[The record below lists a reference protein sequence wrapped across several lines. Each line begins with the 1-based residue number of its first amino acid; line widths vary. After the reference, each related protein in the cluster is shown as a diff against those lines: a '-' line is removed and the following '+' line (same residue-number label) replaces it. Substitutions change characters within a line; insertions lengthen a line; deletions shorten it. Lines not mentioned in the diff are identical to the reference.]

1 VKDPVSALRIN
12 GERGLA
18 HPVYRETGANVI
30 ETMAGVRTAIEE
42 INETYLEDADLYLTQ
57 VYDETTYINSA
68 LELVRQNIW
77 VGGSMAAILLL
88 IFLRSGAATLVV
100 SLAIPVSVI
109 GSFVAMAALGRSIN
123 VISLAGLAFSVG
135 MVVDAAIVVLEN
147 IYRMRQQGLSVSD
160 AAYRGA
166 QQVWGAILVSALT
179 TVMVF
184 IPILIMELEVGQL
197 FRDIAVAISVSVLL
211 SLLVAVTVIPALA
224 SRLLGG
230 NIQTMAQARKL
241 PVIDHFGRGFV
252 RLVMAITGLAVRSK
266 SFALAMVV
274 LLTGLCSVVTV
285 VMLPKLDGFA
295 VCRRLRAESCVPII
309 FLSAVEAISER
320 VAGLDLG
327 ADDYLPKPFS
337 PKELEAR
344 IATILRRVGRGNAVV
359 ESRELPTGQGVLRL
373 GDLVVDTNRRQ
384 VTRGSERINLTYTE
398 FSLLELLFRDPGHV
412 VPRAE
417 ILEQLWGYPPRRAAD
432 LRVVDVYVA
441 RLRGKL
447 EPDPRNPELI
457 LTVRGIGYASQRM
470 GEASA
475 AG

>member
-1 VKDPVSALRIN
+1 MT
-12 GERGLA
+12 GELPSQPKATVLVVDDEAAVRQVLVMRLQLSG
-18 HPVYRETGANVI
+18 YRVVCA
-30 ETMAGVRTAIEE
+30 
-42 INETYLEDADLYLTQ
+42 EDGEQ
-57 VYDETTYINSA
+57 A
-68 LELVRQNIW
+68 LELFH
-77 VGGSMAAILLL
+77 SESPDL
-88 IFLRSGAATLVV
+88 I
-100 SLAIPVSVI
+100 
-109 GSFVAMAALGRSIN
+109 
-123 VISLAGLAFSVG
+123 
-135 MVVDAAIVVLEN
+135 VL
-147 IYRMRQQGLSVSD
+147 D
-160 AAYRGA
+160 
-166 QQVWGAILVSALT
+166 
-179 TVMVF
+179 
-184 IPILIMELEVGQL
+184 
-197 FRDIAVAISVSVLL
+197 
-211 SLLVAVTVIPALA
+211 
-224 SRLLGG
+224 
-230 NIQTMAQARKL
+230 
-241 PVIDHFGRGFV
+241 
-252 RLVMAITGLAVRSK
+252 
-266 SFALAMVV
+266 
-274 LLTGLCSVVTV
+274 

-359 ESRELPTGQGVLRL
+359 ESRELPAGQGVLRL
-373 GDLVVDTNRRQ
+373 GELVVDTNRRQ

-457 LTVRGIGYASQRM
+457 LTVRGIGYSSQRV
-470 GEASA
+470 GEVSA
-475 AG
+475 TA

>member
-1 VKDPVSALRIN
+1 MMGDVPSQPKATVLVVDDEAAVRRVLVMRLQLSGYRVICAED
-12 GERGLA
+12 GE
-18 HPVYRETGANVI
+18 
-30 ETMAGVRTAIEE
+30 
-42 INETYLEDADLYLTQ
+42 Q
-57 VYDETTYINSA
+57 A
-68 LELVRQNIW
+68 LEMFHNE
-77 VGGSMAAILLL
+77 SPD
-88 IFLRSGAATLVV
+88 LVV
-100 SLAIPVSVI
+100 L
-109 GSFVAMAALGRSIN
+109 
-123 VISLAGLAFSVG
+123 
-135 MVVDAAIVVLEN
+135 D
-147 IYRMRQQGLSVSD
+147 
-160 AAYRGA
+160 
-166 QQVWGAILVSALT
+166 
-179 TVMVF
+179 
-184 IPILIMELEVGQL
+184 
-197 FRDIAVAISVSVLL
+197 
-211 SLLVAVTVIPALA
+211 
-224 SRLLGG
+224 
-230 NIQTMAQARKL
+230 
-241 PVIDHFGRGFV
+241 
-252 RLVMAITGLAVRSK
+252 
-266 SFALAMVV
+266 
-274 LLTGLCSVVTV
+274 

-344 IATILRRVGRGNAVV
+344 IATILRRVGQGNAVV

-475 AG
+475 VG

>member
-1 VKDPVSALRIN
+1 MM
-12 GERGLA
+12 G
-18 HPVYRETGANVI
+18 
-30 ETMAGVRTAIEE
+30 
-42 INETYLEDADLYLTQ
+42 DLPSQ
-57 VYDETTYINSA
+57 PK
-68 LELVRQNIW
+68 
-77 VGGSMAAILLL
+77 
-88 IFLRSGAATLVV
+88 ATVLVV
-100 SLAIPVSVI
+100 DDEPAVRRVLVMRLQLSGYRVI
-109 GSFVAMAALGRSIN
+109 CAEDGEQALIMFHNESPD
-123 VISLAGLAFSVG
+123 L
-135 MVVDAAIVVLEN
+135 VVL
-147 IYRMRQQGLSVSD
+147 D
-160 AAYRGA
+160 
-166 QQVWGAILVSALT
+166 
-179 TVMVF
+179 
-184 IPILIMELEVGQL
+184 
-197 FRDIAVAISVSVLL
+197 
-211 SLLVAVTVIPALA
+211 
-224 SRLLGG
+224 
-230 NIQTMAQARKL
+230 
-241 PVIDHFGRGFV
+241 
-252 RLVMAITGLAVRSK
+252 
-266 SFALAMVV
+266 
-274 LLTGLCSVVTV
+274 

-327 ADDYLPKPFS
+327 ADDYIPKPFS

-359 ESRELPTGQGVLRL
+359 EIRELPTGQGVLRL